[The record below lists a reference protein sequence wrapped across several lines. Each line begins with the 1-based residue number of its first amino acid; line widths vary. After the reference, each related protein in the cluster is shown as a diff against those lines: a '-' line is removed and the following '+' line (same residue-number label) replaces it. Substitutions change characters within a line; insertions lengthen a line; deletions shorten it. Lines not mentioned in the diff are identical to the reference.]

1 MRDVL
6 RGAVVG
12 LVMLALLGAIASRAG
27 WATIDVPRPDD
38 SAPWF
43 VSRATGFAAFTA
55 LALDVIVGLLVSTKA
70 GDRWIARAHAID
82 LHSWL
87 SPVSLSLVAGH
98 ALILLADGYIGFDLL
113 DLVVPFAAR
122 YRPLAVGIGVIAA
135 YLALVVHASFG
146 LRRRLGTR
154 TWRRLHY
161 LSFAAFVAS
170 SLHAILAG
178 SDSSRP
184 WTITLYGVPLAIVAT
199 LIGHRVRLRRRH
211 APATPQRN
219 AT

>member
-27 WATIDVPRPDD
+27 WAGVDVPRPD
-38 SAPWF
+38 SVAPWF
-43 VSRATGFAAFTA
+43 VSRATGFAAFAA
-55 LALDVIVGLLVSTKA
+55 LALDVVVGLLVSTKA
-70 GDRWIARAHAID
+70 GDRWITRANAID
-82 LHSWL
+82 LHGWL
-87 SPVSLSLVAGH
+87 SPVALAFVVGH
-98 ALILLADGYIGFDLL
+98 GLILLADGYVRFDLL
-113 DLVVPFAAR
+113 DVVVPFVAP

-170 SLHAILAG
+170 SVHVILAG
-178 SDSSRP
+178 SDSTRP
-184 WTITLYGVPLAIVAT
+184 WAVAFYGSPLAIVGA
-199 LIGHRVRLRRRH
+199 LVAHRLLLRRRH
-211 APATPQRN
+211 AHATPGARPV
-219 AT
+219 

>member
-6 RGAVVG
+6 RGALVG
-12 LVMLALLGAIASRAG
+12 LVMLALLGAIASRTG
-27 WATIDVPRPDD
+27 WAAIDMPRPEGTG
-38 SAPWF
+38 PWF
-43 VSRATGFAAFTA
+43 VSRATGFAAFAA

-70 GDRWIARAHAID
+70 GDRWITRAHAID
-82 LHSWL
+82 LHGWL
-87 SPVSLSLVAGH
+87 SPLTLSLVVGH
-98 ALILLADGYIGFDLL
+98 AVILLADGYIRFDVL
-113 DLVVPFAAR
+113 DLIIPFVAP

-170 SLHAILAG
+170 SLHAMLAG

-184 WTITLYGVPLAIVAT
+184 WAVALHGSLLAIVAA
-199 LIGHRVRLRRRH
+199 LVGHRLLLRRQP
-211 APATPQRN
+211 AQATPR
-219 AT
+219 